1 MSRLYLVS
9 SEVLGVVT
17 YYTANSAGALSSIG
31 TTLDFTQGFGDD
43 ILPLI
48 TNSAY
53 VGLTNG
59 KVWCNDPTA
68 DSVVTVDTNGTGSI
82 MTRKE
87 TAINTKGYSG
97 ITKIQILNCS
107 GNPKIAISFSGNEY
121 FMTRGQG
128 YVPSTTV
135 LLPAD
140 VTSRNAIATI
150 DHAYDNLFDGSNTTV
165 VQMGNPTSLIP
176 ITFAAARKLRKFCG
190 RLSAASLVPAKITLQ
205 VYDTTAA
212 SYVDLSTINIAAGD
226 TDFSQTFDNSYTTAT
241 KYQFK
246 IEYTAG
252 STVVEVEE
260 LNVYE
265 EVSKTIWI
273 GCSKDE
279 VATKGMDQGTIAAL
293 TVADYAEIFTNYQL
307 DYYISVPSGS
317 AVTSMCA
324 TMTPNSPPSVS
335 NFTATPN
342 GAHAQDVDISFTVT
356 DPELQ
361 NTQYKIALNTV
372 TLQDFTPT
380 PAGNSVT
387 YHIPNASLN
396 IGSNDIII
404 SAVDELGAVQ
414 DFKYTITK
422 NDSLPTYVGTLVDNV
437 YSFAINDADGDKIKF
452 KTEFNGNVLEAEG
465 DLVDVPLSHDTIID
479 KHKILYG
486 VQNTLTITI
495 TDSVGGVTVITE
507 TFVGDYYGLL
517 FMDSNSK
524 YLTNDLGDLLETL
537 DFGIVV
543 SGRPSIEQEILV
555 LNKTKGILKS
565 VALNGPGDFTG
576 GKGATVELSLA
587 NTFKDIHDNI
597 SIGDMT
603 PSQII
608 SVYARI
614 NSVGPNIVG
623 DYNFQFNG
631 KGTEV

>member
-31 TTLDFTQGFGDD
+31 TTLDFTKGFGDD

-48 TNSAY
+48 TNSVYA
-53 VGLTNG
+53 GLTNG
-59 KVWCNDPTA
+59 KVWCNDSTT
-68 DSVVTVDTNGTGSI
+68 DSIVTIDTNGTGSI

-87 TAINTKGYSG
+87 TAVNTKGYSG
-97 ITKIQILNCS
+97 VNKIQLAS
-107 GNPKIAISFSGNEY
+107 YTGSPKIAISFSGNEY

-165 VQMGNPTSLIP
+165 VQMANPTSLIP

-205 VYDTTAA
+205 VYDTTKSA
-212 SYVDLSTINIAAGD
+212 YVDLATINVAAGD

-252 STVVEVEE
+252 ATVVEVEE

-265 EVSKTIWI
+265 EASKTMWL

-279 VATKGMDQGTIAAL
+279 VATKGMDPATLATL
-293 TVADYAEIFTNYQL
+293 TNADYAQIFSNYQL
-307 DYYISVPSGS
+307 DYYIAVPSGS
-317 AVTSMCA
+317 SVTSV
-324 TMTPNSPPSVS
+324 TVTLPPNSAPSVS
-335 NFTATPN
+335 NFAATPN
-342 GAHAQDVDISFTVT
+342 GAHADDVDISFNVT
-356 DPELQ
+356 DPESQ
-361 NTQYKIALNTV
+361 STQYKIVLNTV

-387 YHIPNASLN
+387 YHIPNASLKV
-396 IGSNDIII
+396 GSNDIVI

-422 NDSLPTYVGTLVDNV
+422 VDALPTYVGTLVDNV
-437 YSFAINDADGDKIKF
+437 YSFSINDADGDKVKF

-465 DLVDVPLSHDTIID
+465 DFTDVPLSHNTVID
-479 KHKILYG
+479 KHKIVYG
-486 VQNTLTITI
+486 AQNTLTITI

-524 YLTNDLGDLLETL
+524 FLTNDLGDLLETL

-543 SGRPSIEQEILV
+543 SGRPSVEQEILV

-587 NTFKDIHDNI
+587 STFKDVHQNL

-623 DYNFQFNG
+623 DFSFQFNG